1 MKFSG
6 LTILL
11 FLFPFTPAGLA
22 QGRLNQPSFFQD
34 GQVLM
39 QQEINRLQQQQQ
51 QIQQT
56 QDVEH
61 PSQLLTIDTG
71 VLRWQK
77 SIFRSAGFSVWM
89 PEGIQSQE
97 IVTLTTPL
105 GAIMFDV
112 FATHP
117 ANSRF
122 IAAYSE
128 QSFPTTDN
136 QSLLKTIRDGII
148 NKTQFQVIQENAIA
162 VQGNQGIQFT
172 LNGNNELITFQVM
185 VINQKVYVLAAGQNN
200 VESVSQDVT
209 NFFNSFRLL
218 P

>member
-1 MKFSG
+1 
-6 LTILL
+6 
-11 FLFPFTPAGLA
+11 
-22 QGRLNQPSFFQD
+22 
-34 GQVLM
+34 
-39 QQEINRLQQQQQ
+39 
-51 QIQQT
+51 
-56 QDVEH
+56 
-61 PSQLLTIDTG
+61 LTIDTG

-148 NKTQFQVIQENAIA
+148 NKTQFQLIQENAIA

-185 VINQKVYVLAAGQNN
+185 VINQKVYVLGAGQNN

>member
-6 LTILL
+6 LTVLF
-11 FLFPFTPAGLA
+11 FLFSFTPAGFA

-148 NKTQFQVIQENAIA
+148 NKTQFQLIQENAIS

>member
-1 MKFSG
+1 MKFSW

-11 FLFPFTPAGLA
+11 FLFPFTLAGLA

-61 PSQLLTIDTG
+61 PSQLLTIDAG

-105 GAIMFDV
+105 GAIMFDI

-128 QSFPTTDN
+128 QSFPTMDN

-148 NKTQFQVIQENAIA
+148 NKTQFQLIQENAIA

>member
-6 LTILL
+6 LTVLFSLL
-11 FLFPFTPAGLA
+11 SFTPAGLA

-39 QQEINRLQQQQQ
+39 QQEINRLQKQQQ

-148 NKTQFQVIQENAIA
+148 NKTQFQLIQENAIA

-172 LNGNNELITFQVM
+172 LNGNNELIAFQVM
-185 VINQKVYVLAAGQNN
+185 VINQTVYVLAAGQNN